1 MKKARTIVPLAA
13 LALLAS
19 LLLQSPSAQEASV
32 TKTDTRS
39 APDESRA
46 GSATHTVSGPED
58 DPFNALD
65 VLAESF
71 GVDISREGLERM
83 TRREARILR
92 SGRSDARVHEAD
104 EFVWEF
110 LKLVAAELE
119 ISPSD
124 ADTAETLN
132 GVIDL
137 YFNQPKLDTT
147 QLRFDVLRRVAARLK
162 TDVNFLIA
170 TLPDP
175 IDSFTGWQFDPML
188 DAISQAVSASDYI
201 FERFRF
207 PDSEPDRGRK
217 SASTRGRAHEDEL
230 SVVLYRRH
238 VARDHAV
245 SASGGDAEGSWNHER
260 LVLLV
265 VHENPSA
272 GVHARALVNAMGLV
286 TRWHSKRCPAQR
298 PTERCTIR
306 ILGPTFSGSA
316 DSIARE
322 LAQADRR
329 HLLDDYSVRFV
340 SGSATDDWNKTVI
353 EGAIAPLDPGEGAL
367 PEKRVT
373 FHATVQPDSALLPKL
388 IEQVNEA
395 GWSFPIAV
403 LFEGNTQYG
412 RSLMQ
417 VLKDESDERPRSE
430 MILLPFPMNI
440 SRLRGATQDEKLD
453 KVGLADALGL
463 PSKFRPLSMEST
475 GNPADQLPQFS
486 PKTTASYIELAV
498 SGMLQTMRAEHV
510 RTVALMAT
518 DPRDKLFLARQ
529 IKRDS
534 PNVSIFTAESD
545 SLYVHPDYSSYLHG
559 ALIASTYPL
568 YSGNQRW
575 SYGFQGSS
583 ERREFSSGSAKGIY
597 NAALALLN
605 YDADGLALKRPYAP
619 GETAPRLLEY
629 GAPGQDCSKG
639 CQPPV
644 WISVVGRKS
653 TWPMKVYSMDGSTAP
668 TSDVARV
675 KRVIGRAGQHG
686 GDEDGYV
693 LPIRMD
699 DVSPPERLATY
710 PSPFFTVA
718 AIALTGLVLVC
729 WAGIRMDRW
738 RLRNGLR
745 CRLATLVTRDNPEPG
760 RAYLLVAVASLLTME
775 AFLGVVCLTR
785 FRLDTWSWEGSS
797 VWSVLAVAAVA
808 VAVIALLDLANQIV
822 RRMAT
827 HDRASLTQRFDL
839 TTVAGWV
846 RGLSVMF
853 CVGAAF
859 SLLWYAWAQ
868 AVLPRADAV
877 SFAARAVDLGS
888 GVSPTLPVLFL
899 GAAFTLWSLAELA
912 RLRSPAVALTD
923 ETVRPLMEQTMSGGL
938 EKLTPDWALLNRST
952 VAVPPALAVIAP
964 VMVVGVCLF
973 LFDPIFRPLVTI
985 DGPWFGRFVSAG
997 ILIVQWMITLSLL
1010 QFVYLWYVLKHLLHR
1025 IAAHSPVHAYET
1037 VPRALFPAGLFPS
1050 LPSLMEIEV
1059 IVQHW
1064 QTTCEETGQAREAA
1078 ALRESLASEM
1088 ASASWPHWSASQTWR
1103 SLVHTAAQPS
1113 DQPGTK
1119 VPAERTALREMCA
1132 AIVIRDAIAR
1142 LWHNLVFV
1150 IGGVLFVFCSHTMF
1164 PFQIQQQLSE
1174 VGWIYVAV
1182 TFGAI
1187 LVVLIQMKRNDILQ
1201 RLTSPEPTER
1211 AGWDS
1216 SFVWRVAV
1224 FALLPLLTLFT
1235 AQFPDIGQVLV
1246 RWIDPVRQ
1254 VLP

>member
-19 LLLQSPSAQEASV
+19 LLLQSPSAQESSV

-46 GSATHTVSGPED
+46 GSAAHTVSGPED

-83 TRREARILR
+83 TRREARILHSR
-92 SGRSDARVHEAD
+92 RSDVRVHEAD
-104 EFVWEF
+104 EFVSGF
-110 LKLVAAELE
+110 LRLVAADLK
-119 ISPSD
+119 ISVFEPDSLD
-124 ADTAETLN
+124 ALN

-147 QLRFDVLRRVAARLK
+147 RLRFEALRQVATRQN
-162 TDVNFLIA
+162 TDVSFLIA

-207 PDSEPDRGRK
+207 PDSEPDRGKK
-217 SASTRGRAHEDEL
+217 SAGARGRAHEDES

-238 VARDHAV
+238 VARNHA
-245 SASGGDAEGSWNHER
+245 ASGARASADDSGARER
-260 LVLLV
+260 LVLLI

-272 GVHARALVNAMGLV
+272 GVHARALVNAIRLV
-286 TRWHSKRCPAQR
+286 TEWHTKTPLPHQS
-298 PTERCTIR
+298 TIR

-329 HLLDDYSVRFV
+329 RLLDQYTVRFI

-353 EGAIAPLDPGEGAL
+353 EGALAALDPGEGAL
-367 PEKRVT
+367 PVKRVT

-412 RSLMQ
+412 RSVMQ
-417 VLKDESDERPRSE
+417 VLKDESGVPRRSE

-453 KVGLADALGL
+453 KLGLADALGL

-498 SGMLQTMRAEHV
+498 SGMLQTMRTEHV
-510 RTVALMAT
+510 QTVALMAT

-583 ERREFSSGSAKGIY
+583 ERREFSSGNAKGIY

-605 YDADGLALKRPYAP
+605 YGADGIALKRPFAA
-619 GETAPRLLEY
+619 GEAAPRLLEY
-629 GAPGQDCSKG
+629 GAPGQQCAEG
-639 CQPPV
+639 CRPPV

-653 TWPMKVYSMDGSTAP
+653 TWPMKVYSMPGSTVP

-675 KRVIGRAGQHG
+675 KRVIGPAGQPG
-686 GDEDGYV
+686 GDDDGYV
-693 LPIRMD
+693 LSIQMD

-718 AIALTGLVLVC
+718 AIAITGLVLVC

-738 RLRNGLR
+738 RLRTGLR
-745 CRLATLVTRDNPEPG
+745 CRLATLVTRDDPEPG

-775 AFLGVVCLTR
+775 TFLGAVCLTR
-785 FRLDTWSWEGSS
+785 FRLDAWSWEGSS
-797 VWSVLAVAAVA
+797 VWSVVAVAAIA
-808 VAVIALLDLANQIV
+808 LAVIALLDLANQIV

-839 TTVAGWV
+839 STVAGWA

-859 SLLWYAWAQ
+859 SLLWYAWAH
-868 AVLPRADAV
+868 AVLSRSAAV

-923 ETVRPLMEQTMSGGL
+923 EAVRPLMEQTMSGGL
-938 EKLTPDWALLNRST
+938 RQLTPDWALLNRST

-1010 QFVYLWYVLKHLLHR
+1010 QFVYLWYVLKHLLQR

-1037 VPRALFPAGLFPS
+1037 VPRALFPAGLFPN

-1088 ASASWPHWSASQTWR
+1088 ASAPWPHWSTSRTWR
-1103 SLVHTAAQPS
+1103 SLVHTAAQLS
-1113 DQPGTK
+1113 GQPGTK
-1119 VPAERTALREMCA
+1119 VPAERTALREMCT

-1187 LVVLIQMKRNDILQ
+1187 LVVLTQMKRNDILR
-1201 RLTSPEPTER
+1201 RLTSPDPTER